1 MTKIED
7 FKQEGKKSIPYKIC
21 ENNSGEDVLVMH
33 IY

>member
-7 FKQEGKKSIPYKIC
+7 FKQAGKKSIPNKIC
-21 ENNSGEDVLVMH
+21 EYNSGEDVLVMH